1 MTEPAIIGAVLAGGR
16 GRRIGRDKATVDLNG
31 RPLISYPIGALRAAG
46 LDVVLALRNGQAAPR
61 GIINVGVYTTSSR
74 TPGRWPV
81 STRYSRGHRANGFS

>member
-46 LDVVLALRNGQAAPR
+46 LEVVLALRNGQAAPR
-61 GIINVGVYTTSSR
+61 GIGNVGVVYDEFENAG
-74 TPGRWPV
+74 PLAGL
-81 STRYSRGHRANGFS
+81 HALLK